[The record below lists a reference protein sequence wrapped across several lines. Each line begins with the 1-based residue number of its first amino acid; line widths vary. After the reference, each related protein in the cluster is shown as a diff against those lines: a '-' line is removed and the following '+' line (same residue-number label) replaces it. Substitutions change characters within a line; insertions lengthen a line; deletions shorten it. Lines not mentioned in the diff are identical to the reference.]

1 MTNSAGGFTNF
12 DANATPDDG
21 EVHII
26 ILPKLVFY
34 KFVYYLPKIIRGQ
47 LNEIPGVVY
56 FSGSQFKI
64 RGEKDKKVQTR
75 TDGDP
80 TDDLPIKVTVEAGD
94 STCLFLKRP
103 HLRKN
108 KRNNCYFFV
117 E

>member
-1 MTNSAGGFTNF
+1 MKFLVSCISLGVN
-12 DANATPDDG
+12 
-21 EVHII
+21 
-26 ILPKLVFY
+26 LKLVA
-34 KFVYYLPKIIRGQ
+34 KRQ
-47 LNEIPGVVY
+47 E
-56 FSGSQFKI
+56 S
-64 RGEKDKKVQTR
+64 QTR